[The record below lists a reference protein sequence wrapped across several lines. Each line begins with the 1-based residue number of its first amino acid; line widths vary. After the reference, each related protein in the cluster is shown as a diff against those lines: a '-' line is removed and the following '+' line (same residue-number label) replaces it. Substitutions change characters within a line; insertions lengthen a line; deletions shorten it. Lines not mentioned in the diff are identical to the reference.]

1 MLTKRLTPD
10 AVEMDEWE
18 ALAELAVR
26 HRVAPML
33 HWQLKQSGGDA
44 LIPPAVAETLS
55 RAMLRAVRNFTLQEI
70 AHRTLD
76 ERLHEAGI
84 ATIWLKGA
92 ALAHTIYPDP
102 ALRPM
107 GDLDVLVPH
116 DRCFAAL
123 DVLQREGYR
132 MAALDQFRP
141 SNHVPQPEAKTNHHY
156 ELVGGPSDAVAV
168 ELHFRLLAPND
179 ELLPLEAQTWF
190 WRQTQSVAFD
200 EDRSFTS
207 LNAEAHL
214 LYLAAHAIL
223 QHGESEELL
232 RFLDMHFLIERHPL
246 DWERTAAQAR
256 VLGWSSAL
264 SEALRRTMEYFHTP
278 VPSAVGQSL
287 AQQADAADRGAGLRW
302 KRARGTLAGMTLGG
316 RMRYVMG
323 SVFPSTAYMRRKY
336 DVAGRRPLWRL
347 YLHRWRDQAGDVLW
361 ALRKRRPSEHTMARG
376 MLGSAGA
383 SPSIKYE
390 NSVSIIEQLL
400 SDKTPVSFRAGG
412 QSMRP
417 VIGDGDL
424 VRVIPLHHERM
435 TGGAVV
441 LYRRGDK
448 LVLHRAIRVSDEV
461 VTAADAGVE
470 GEASVPLVDVI
481 GMAETVERA
490 GHVRRLDTRRAR
502 WFGLIWYRLRPA
514 RRAWSK
520 LKNINR
526 KEHEDGPEW
535 QNHV

>member
-1 MLTKRLTPD
+1 
-10 AVEMDEWE
+10 
-18 ALAELAVR
+18 
-26 HRVAPML
+26 
-33 HWQLKQSGGDA
+33 
-44 LIPPAVAETLS
+44 
-55 RAMLRAVRNFTLQEI
+55 
-70 AHRTLD
+70 
-76 ERLHEAGI
+76 
-84 ATIWLKGA
+84 
-92 ALAHTIYPDP
+92 
-102 ALRPM
+102 
-107 GDLDVLVPH
+107 
-116 DRCFAAL
+116 
-123 DVLQREGYR
+123 
-132 MAALDQFRP
+132 
-141 SNHVPQPEAKTNHHY
+141 
-156 ELVGGPSDAVAV
+156 
-168 ELHFRLLAPND
+168 
-179 ELLPLEAQTWF
+179 
-190 WRQTQSVAFD
+190 
-200 EDRSFTS
+200 
-207 LNAEAHL
+207 
-214 LYLAAHAIL
+214 
-223 QHGESEELL
+223 
-232 RFLDMHFLIERHPL
+232 
-246 DWERTAAQAR
+246 
-256 VLGWSSAL
+256 
-264 SEALRRTMEYFHTP
+264 
-278 VPSAVGQSL
+278 
-287 AQQADAADRGAGLRW
+287 
-302 KRARGTLAGMTLGG
+302 
-316 RMRYVMG
+316 MRYVMG